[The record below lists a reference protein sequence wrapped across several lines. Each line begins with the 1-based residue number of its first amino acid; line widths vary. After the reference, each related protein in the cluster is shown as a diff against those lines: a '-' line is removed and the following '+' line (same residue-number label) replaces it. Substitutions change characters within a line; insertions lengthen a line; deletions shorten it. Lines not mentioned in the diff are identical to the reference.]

1 MGRPPELRV
10 HVHEGPDVLAG
21 DAEHAVDHRGGC
33 PPADRDLAVARLAA
47 HPTEARVPLLPD
59 VPVPAHDGAAG
70 RGRVGFVYLFNPTF
84 GPINQGLKTLGV
96 DNPPLWFYSAYWSK
110 WGLVF
115 LSLWG
120 VGQTMM
126 IFLAGLLDVPRQ
138 LYEAAEI
145 EGASSWQRFRY
156 VTLPMISPVMFFSV
170 VIGVI
175 AGFQYFTQAY
185 VASFAVSGQPHG
197 GRVVQHRRAG
207 GIDPLLLVAPVHQG
221 VRPLP
226 DGLRLRDGLDPLP
239 DHHGLHDRDH
249 QDVATVG
256 PLPGGVPIATETTT
270 RPVPPTAPPR
280 PLRPIPPAV
289 RRRRFLTEVGNHA
302 ALIAVSIMFL
312 LPMAFIVL
320 TALMTDRQAKTPDF
334 WPHPFQ
340 WGNFI
345 DVFDRIPLLR
355 YTLNTVTISTLATV
369 GVVVSC
375 IPVAYALSRM
385 RWRGRNASFLIVLS
399 TIMLPVQVTIVP
411 LYILFVRFG
420 WIGTMKPLIVPL
432 FFGDA
437 FTIFLLRQFFLT
449 IPSELSDAARVDGAS
464 EFQIM
469 TRVIVPLAKPAIAA
483 VALFQFLYSWNDFFS
498 PLLFLIQDPDKWT
511 LSLALSEFRSQYHV
525 EWNLTMAAAV
535 LFVMPVIILFFLAQ
549 RAFIEGVTLTGTKG

>member
-1 MGRPPELRV
+1 MG
-10 HVHEGPDVLAG
+10 
-21 DAEHAVDHRGGC
+21 
-33 PPADRDLAVARLAA
+33 
-47 HPTEARVPLLPD
+47 
-59 VPVPAHDGAAG
+59 
-70 RGRVGFVYLFNPTF
+70 
-84 GPINQGLKTLGV
+84 
-96 DNPPLWFYSAYWSK
+96 S
-110 WGLVF
+110 
-115 LSLWG
+115 
-120 VGQTMM
+120 
-126 IFLAGLLDVPRQ
+126 
-138 LYEAAEI
+138 
-145 EGASSWQRFRY
+145 
-156 VTLPMISPVMFFSV
+156 
-170 VIGVI
+170 
-175 AGFQYFTQAY
+175 
-185 VASFAVSGQPHG
+185 
-197 GRVVQHRRAG
+197 
-207 GIDPLLLVAPVHQG
+207 
-221 VRPLP
+221 
-226 DGLRLRDGLDPLP
+226 
-239 DHHGLHDRDH
+239 
-249 QDVATVG
+249 
-256 PLPGGVPIATETTT
+256 LPGGVPIATATTARPISAAAART
-270 RPVPPTAPPR
+270 R
-280 PLRPIPPAV
+280 RPIPPAV

-320 TALMTDRQAKTPDF
+320 TALMTDSQAKTPDF

-340 WGNFI
+340 WGNFL

-385 RWRGRNASFLIVLS
+385 RWRGRNASFLVVLS